1 LFTRVCGRDTQA
13 WLKTGASDL
22 GATILLWT
30 GNFGTGSS
38 VPAVRARG
46 VIPRSAQ
53 SVAELLMDSAKVK
66 TYHAMSLGRTDVR
79 VYQKGIGA
87 SSREYGVGETKI
99 VRNRTQPPLT
109 KKTLTFTT
117 LMHARELENGTVLV
131 VLVISRAV
139 NDLDGARE
147 GEVKSEIL
155 LGVNVLRPISSHEC
169 ELTSVTHV
177 QWPLVP
183 EYLAKSMGVKG
194 ARDFIRTL
202 TKMEVKRE

>member
-1 LFTRVCGRDTQA
+1 MCGRDTQA

-30 GNFGTGSS
+30 GNFGSGCTGSS

-46 VIPRSAQ
+46 VIPRSAF

-66 TYHAMSLGRTDVR
+66 TYNAMSLGRTDVR

-131 VLVISRAV
+131 VSRAV
-139 NDLDGARE
+139 NDPDGAME

-177 QWPLVP
+177 QSPLVP

-202 TKMEVKRE
+202 TKMK